1 MNKLVSLLFAALS
14 TAATLHAQDTPA
26 WQKFVDKADDN
37 VLLDFSYAGYNH
49 GLSLPVDGDVQTLAK
64 KLGYKIYNVCDY
76 GAVPD
81 DGKSDRD
88 AFLKVLKAI
97 GNPNA
102 NANAIIYFP
111 EGEFILHSKDDDTF
125 KEQADGT
132 KKQVSHRIDI
142 NMGHLI
148 IKGAGRDKTTI
159 AMDAEMQ
166 PTDPKVMYSSPQ
178 MMQVRHNGG
187 GDDVELAKVTGSAKK
202 NDMSIEVDDAPKLKV
217 GDWVKL
223 HLLNAD
229 KKVIDEELL
238 GYKAQSSM
246 TNLLAGVEVIDRHQI
261 KSIDGNVVTFE
272 EPIMHAVNPDYGWT
286 IKTYAHYEEVGI
298 EDLKFLG
305 YSTEFFHHHQSWK
318 DDGAY
323 KPLQFTRCVNS
334 WMRRVDFESIS
345 ECMTFQDCA
354 NSLCIDVEISGN
366 RGHSSIRMANSA
378 RGLIGMVYDHS
389 DGYLNADA
397 SFLKPL
403 KNLGQYHACGISKHS
418 IGNVIWRCKW
428 GDDSCFESHATQ
440 PRASLF
446 DMCEGGFMRYR
457 MGGDKAQIP
466 NHLDDLTIW
475 NFNCLAKS
483 VNDNPFNWWVED
495 IKEGWY
501 KVLPP
506 TMVGFHGKEITFKD
520 DQMKLNENQGKEVTP
535 GSLYEAQIKH
545 RLGYIPEWITYVIN
559 NGGTGTGIETVTTV
573 RPVNNKTYNLQG
585 IEVGDG
591 YKGVVIKNGKKIVR

>member
-14 TAATLHAQDTPA
+14 TAATIHAQDTPA

-202 NDMSIEVDDAPKLKV
+202 NDMSIEVDDASKLKV

-475 NFNCLAKS
+475 NFNCLAQS

-506 TMVGFHGKEITFKD
+506 TMVGFHGKEIKFKD

-559 NGGTGTGIETVTTV
+559 NGGTGTGIENVTTV
-573 RPVNNKTYNLQG
+573 RPANNKTYNLQG